1 MPRPVPHTRAG
12 MLRRALARAFARRRL
27 DRGADDARDADAD
40 ADAGGGARGGAR
52 GDGGCGVTIERSESD
67 APTTSTASE
76 DSRSTLGRLFGARN
90 VGGVVGDR
98 ARARRG
104 WKRAREG
111 DGGGGGEEDGG
122 PAARASGVFA
132 AAKRAWDAVAK
143 SGRSTSSRRTRTVS
157 RREAAIEASVEAARR
172 ARDWDASSAETSD
185 DASDEHGYVEDDYE
199 KPPRLVEIAEETL
212 MCDASEV
219 GAAARLVAPSSCSY
233 GLRCARD
240 IDEGTTVLELHGLTE
255 LITAQRCAR
264 TPALKELARYWT
276 LVQASSA
283 VRTLVA
289 REDLRTWR
297 RNGSLHALAPW
308 AQPEDFEGEGYVLN
322 PVSDTLHLGLDET
335 LLCCFIALER
345 KKGASSSW
353 SDYLSKLPMLDDFSS
368 YVPAVMPIHK
378 LIRLLGH
385 EDCKNAYTYQPKSD
399 ADLRWMLTEARRLQ
413 RLVELTHRHIV
424 SKVVFDGASANSYLS
439 GRTTISLDEF
449 RWAHACVLTRAF
461 QSPNDPSKDPWADMY
476 KRMDFTGAYLA
487 PVLDF
492 ANHRRPRE
500 VAYET
505 TEGDNGHGKVI
516 VTSLRSFQ
524 KGEFIH
530 ITYGAKGNSELF
542 LRYGFCVSR
551 NVEPDGSSNDKIRV
565 DKDDFR
571 RYLQSY
577 EENDARQGEDVL
589 LQVAATVDYM
599 YKSFA
604 QLLEVALAHYS
615 GSEATDDDVSGVDE
629 LPVRDDRVWDV
640 DEDVFGVDLDVES
653 AIEDDADTDEANL
666 LMYGGEEDADVPAP
680 NERARDDDIRDVRT
694 RREIQAAVALFEYLG
709 SLDEDVDARWRSAA
723 KEPDARRAYL
733 VAQYKTWR
741 ASRRRALDVFAHA
754 AHLRARRLL
763 DSMRARDRALAD
775 ADVSPSRA
783 SRAVARRLADDT
795 DALDA
800 ALALADARDAVFEIS
815 LADHALG

>member
-1 MPRPVPHTRAG
+1 

-27 DRGADDARDADAD
+27 DRGADDAHDAD
-40 ADAGGGARGGAR
+40 ADAGGGARGDAR
-52 GDGGCGVTIERSESD
+52 GDAPDDRGYGANVERSGSD

-76 DSRSTLGRLFGARN
+76 DSRSTLGRLFGARD
-90 VGGVVGDR
+90 VGGIIGDR

-104 WKRAREG
+104 WKRAREDDGG
-111 DGGGGGEEDGG
+111 DGGAEAGVTPG
-122 PAARASGVFA
+122 AAWGSGVFA
-132 AAKRAWDAVAK
+132 AAKSAWNAIAK
-143 SGRSTSSRRTRTVS
+143 SGQSTSSRSTRTVS
-157 RREAAIEASVEAARR
+157 RRAAAIEASVEAARR

-199 KPPRLVEIAEETL
+199 KPPRLVEIAEETFL
-212 MCDASEV
+212 YDAGEV
-219 GAAARLVAPSSCSY
+219 GAAARLVAPSLCSY
-233 GLRCARD
+233 GLRCAQD

-264 TPALKELARYWT
+264 TPALKELARYWA

-283 VRTLVA
+283 VRTLVD
-289 REDLRTWR
+289 REDLRTWH

-322 PVSDTLHLGLDET
+322 PDSETLHLGLDET

-345 KKGASSSW
+345 KKGESSSW
-353 SDYLSKLPMLDDFSS
+353 SDYLSKLPTLDDFSS

-385 EDCKNAYTYQPKSD
+385 EDCKNAYTCQPKSD
-399 ADLRWMLTEARRLQ
+399 ADLRWMLTEAQRLQ

-461 QSPNDPSKDPWADMY
+461 QSPNAPSKDPWADMY
-476 KRMDFTGAYLA
+476 KRMDFAGAYLA

-577 EENDARQGEDVL
+577 EGNDARQGENVL

-615 GSEATDDDVSGVDE
+615 DTKTTDAGASGVDE
-629 LPVRDDRVWDV
+629 LPVRDDSVWDV
-640 DEDVFGVDLDVES
+640 DEDVFGVDLDGES
-653 AIEDDADTDEANL
+653 AIEDDGDADEANL
-666 LMYGGEEDADVPAP
+666 LMYGGEEDANAPAP

-694 RREIQAAVALFEYLG
+694 RREIQAALALFEYLG
-709 SLDEDVDARWRSAA
+709 SLDEDVDARWRAAA

-754 AHLRARRLL
+754 AHLRAQRLL
-763 DSMRARDRALAD
+763 DSMRARDRTLDLAD
-775 ADVSPSRA
+775 VAPSRA
-783 SRAVARRLADDT
+783 RAAARRAVARRLSDDT
-795 DALDA
+795 DALNA

-815 LADHALG
+815 LRDHALATRA